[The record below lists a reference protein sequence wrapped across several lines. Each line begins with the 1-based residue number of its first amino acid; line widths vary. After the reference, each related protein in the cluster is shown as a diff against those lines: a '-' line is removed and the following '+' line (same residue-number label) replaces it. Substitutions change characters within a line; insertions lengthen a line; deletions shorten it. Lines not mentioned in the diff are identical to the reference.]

1 MTDEAR
7 LHKMM
12 ANPGPPPD
20 DDAAGWPFKVGDRV
34 RHNLGTTGTVMRVS
48 PDGTPHVTY
57 DGDGDGPWPETAANL
72 TVMPPPAAG
81 TGGLAEVGALLARLD
96 AATLTLTTYSQM
108 LRDELEGHRRELW
121 NALVAAVRIAEIG
134 GRPAAQLV
142 GDVSPTGYARGLRY
156 AYHMMTGIDEPE
168 LDRRLNAELDSRYGT
183 DRAKG
188 GEPRG

>member
-7 LHKMM
+7 LHDMM

-72 TVMPPPAAG
+72 TVMPSAAAG

-96 AATLTLTTYSQM
+96 AATQTLTTHAQT
-108 LRDELEGHRRELW
+108 LRDELEGYRRAVW
-121 NALVAAVRIAEIG
+121 DALVAAARIAEIG

-142 GDVSPTGYARGLRY
+142 GDVSPTGYARGLEY
-156 AYHMMTGIDEPE
+156 AYHLMTRLDGEE
-168 LDRRLNAELDSRYGT
+168 LERLLAAELDARYGP
-183 DRAKG
+183 DRVG